1 MQFKKATKENLKLR
15 LALSGASG
23 SGKTFSALS
32 IASHLGNRIAVIDT
46 ERGSA
51 SKYADLF
58 NFDTCELT
66 NYHPAKYIEAI
77 QSAEAMGYE
86 IIILDSLSHA
96 WFSELE
102 LAGGRFDG
110 WAKVRPLER
119 KLIDAMIG
127 SKCHIIATMRSKTEW
142 LIEEN
147 QKNGKASYSPKK
159 IGTSPI
165 QASGIEFEFDVAGEL
180 DYTHILTISK
190 SRCPAI
196 TDKTY
201 LNPGKEFAS
210 ELQAWLA
217 TSQESQTVTDKSV
230 EAQLTVQP
238 DVKVEQN
245 QDLRVKQIRTLLNY
259 PVELVVEWL
268 QFQGVDRPKQ
278 LEPSQIDELV
288 KTMCLSWG
296 QEKFEHPN
304 HATNSYHK
312 YVVEAVAD
320 GINEVAAIQNWM
332 QSIQQSQKQE
342 ELKAV

>member
-1 MQFKKATKENLKLR
+1 MFKRATKSNLRIR

-32 IASHLGNRIAVIDT
+32 IASHLGSRIALIDT

-77 QSAEAMGYE
+77 QTAESMDYE
-86 IIILDSLSHA
+86 IIIIDSLSHA

-102 LAGGRFDG
+102 IAGGKFDG

-142 LIEEN
+142 LIEET

-190 SRCPAI
+190 SRCPAL
-196 TDKTY
+196 TDRTF
-201 LNPGKEFAS
+201 LNPGKELAS
-210 ELQAWLA
+210 ELKTWLA
-217 TSQESQTVTDKSV
+217 TEEQSPQPSVVPTPIQPASTVV
-230 EAQLTVQP
+230 EP
-238 DVKVEQN
+238 
-245 QDLRVKQIRTLLNY
+245 QDLRVKQIRILLDY
-259 PVELVVEWL
+259 PVDLVKEWL
-268 QFQGVDRPKQ
+268 QFQGVDRPSRLHSNK
-278 LEPSQIDELV
+278 IDELV
-288 KTMCLSWG
+288 KTMCLAWASD
-296 QEKFEHPN
+296 KCEHPN
-304 HATNSYHK
+304 EAVSSYQK
-312 YVVEAVAD
+312 YVVEAVAA
-320 GINEVAAIQNWM
+320 GGNEVAAVRAWM
-332 QSIQQSQKQE
+332 QHVQPQPVIE
-342 ELKAV
+342 MA

>member
-77 QSAEAMGYE
+77 QSAEGMGYE

-217 TSQESQTVTDKSV
+217 TSQESQMFTDKYF
-230 EAQLTVQP
+230 EPQLTAQP
-238 DVKVEQN
+238 NVKVEQN

-268 QFQGVDRPKQ
+268 QFQGVERPNQ

-296 QEKFEHPN
+296 QDKFEN
-304 HATNSYHK
+304 SDFATNSYQK
-312 YVVEAVAD
+312 SIVGAIASGIPEIEA
-320 GINEVAAIQNWM
+320 IKTWM
-332 QSIQQSQKQE
+332 ENISEREILE
-342 ELKAV
+342 TA